1 MANDQT
7 ILLLG
12 DSLYLHSLAAGLREG
27 EGFEIL
33 PPGSDRRPDLIL
45 LAIQGQDN
53 TPALDAL
60 ARYPDVPILRVDQER
75 QRLTLLRASP
85 LTARSFPELRAALRA
100 LAPTLPKET
109 SDEA

>member
-1 MANDQT
+1 MANVQT

-12 DSLYLHSLAAGLREG
+12 DSLYLHSLAAGLGAG

-33 PPGSDRRPDLIL
+33 LPGSERRPDLIL

-60 ARYPDVPILRVDQER
+60 ARYPDVPILRVDLDR

-85 LTARSFPELRAALRA
+85 LTARSFPELRAALST
-100 LAPTLPKET
+100 LADNPSKEPP
-109 SDEA
+109 DEA